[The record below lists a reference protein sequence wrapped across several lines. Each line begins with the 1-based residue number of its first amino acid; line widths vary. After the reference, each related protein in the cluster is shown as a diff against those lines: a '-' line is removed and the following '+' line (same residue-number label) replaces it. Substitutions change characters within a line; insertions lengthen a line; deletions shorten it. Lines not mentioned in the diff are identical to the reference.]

1 MIVDRDGGRS
11 PGELRGEKAVG
22 RVEAPLIHLGPW
34 EPRRLRRREGRRL
47 ATEAP
52 AFLAPVVAE
61 VVVERVDV
69 APALLAEVVREIG
82 VAPPVARGALGVR
95 VLVPGVARARAIELP
110 LAPAL
115 GDAFL
120 LSHAPTR
127 WSVGHATCPYLARGR
142 RASWT
147 LYFAV
152 SAAVRGAASQPK
164 RLPSSRPWSWKCR
177 WSAWALHSSLQKA
190 YSRSG

>member
-1 MIVDRDGGRS
+1 MEEERPMIVDRDGGRS

-95 VLVPGVARARAIELP
+95 VLP
-110 LAPAL
+110 LASVSY
-115 GDAFL
+115 AFF
-120 LSHAPTR
+120 
-127 WSVGHATCPYLARGR
+127 VGCRRVEGVGCVRYGR
-142 RASWT
+142 PNRE
-147 LYFAV
+147 
-152 SAAVRGAASQPK
+152 P
-164 RLPSSRPWSWKCR
+164 
-177 WSAWALHSSLQKA
+177 
-190 YSRSG
+190 

>member
-69 APALLAEVVREIG
+69 DAQF
-82 VAPPVARGALGVR
+82 PPVGRHVTPR
-95 VLVPGVARARAIELP
+95 DPCRP
-110 LAPAL
+110 T
-115 GDAFL
+115 FSL
-120 LSHAPTR
+120 LSHPPT
-127 WSVGHATCPYLARGR
+127 
-142 RASWT
+142 
-147 LYFAV
+147 
-152 SAAVRGAASQPK
+152 
-164 RLPSSRPWSWKCR
+164 
-177 WSAWALHSSLQKA
+177 
-190 YSRSG
+190 

>member
-61 VVVERVDV
+61 VVMKRVDV

-95 VLVPGVARARAIELP
+95 VLALGVARARAIELP
-110 LAPAL
+110 LAPSSS
-115 GDAFL
+115 DAFL
-120 LSHAPTR
+120 VGCAIDGVRVIDSVQAPSPGAIFEEADGER
-127 WSVGHATCPYLARGR
+127 HVAHRRRPQVHFQVHRRPG
-142 RASWT
+142 RASPAT
-147 LYFAV
+147 ERL
-152 SAAVRGAASQPK
+152 RASHF
-164 RLPSSRPWSWKCR
+164 
-177 WSAWALHSSLQKA
+177 HSSNLYK
-190 YSRSG
+190 

>member
-69 APALLAEVVREIG
+69 APALLPEEVDVVEVVSIG
-82 VAPPVARGALGVR
+82 NMDEVAAASLAHLEEPQVRQDVAVVFYRDAPASPEVQHGALVAI
-95 VLVPGVARARAIELP
+95 VEALVELEP
-110 LAPAL
+110 RRDAP
-115 GDAFL
+115 
-120 LSHAPTR
+120 
-127 WSVGHATCPYLARGR
+127 
-142 RASWT
+142 
-147 LYFAV
+147 
-152 SAAVRGAASQPK
+152 
-164 RLPSSRPWSWKCR
+164 
-177 WSAWALHSSLQKA
+177 
-190 YSRSG
+190 

>member
-47 ATEAP
+47 ATKAA

-95 VLVPGVARARAIELP
+95 VT
-110 LAPAL
+110 
-115 GDAFL
+115 FSL
-120 LSHAPTR
+120 LSHPPT
-127 WSVGHATCPYLARGR
+127 
-142 RASWT
+142 
-147 LYFAV
+147 
-152 SAAVRGAASQPK
+152 
-164 RLPSSRPWSWKCR
+164 
-177 WSAWALHSSLQKA
+177 
-190 YSRSG
+190 

>member
-69 APALLAEVVREIG
+69 ASALLAEVVREIG

-95 VLVPGVARARAIELP
+95 VLPVSVSYFVGCRRVEGVGRDSRPVL
-110 LAPAL
+110 
-115 GDAFL
+115 
-120 LSHAPTR
+120 
-127 WSVGHATCPYLARGR
+127 YGR
-142 RASWT
+142 RN
-147 LYFAV
+147 
-152 SAAVRGAASQPK
+152 REP
-164 RLPSSRPWSWKCR
+164 
-177 WSAWALHSSLQKA
+177 
-190 YSRSG
+190 

>member
-61 VVVERVDV
+61 VVMERVDV

-95 VLVPGVARARAIELP
+95 VLALWDTPPVRTWPEVG
-110 LAPAL
+110 APR
-115 GDAFL
+115 G
-120 LSHAPTR
+120 
-127 WSVGHATCPYLARGR
+127 PYI
-142 RASWT
+142 
-147 LYFAV
+147 
-152 SAAVRGAASQPK
+152 
-164 RLPSSRPWSWKCR
+164 LPSPPR
-177 WSAWALHSSLQKA
+177 
-190 YSRSG
+190 

>member
-47 ATEAP
+47 AAEAS
-52 AFLAPVVAE
+52 AFLATVVAE

-95 VLVPGVARARAIELP
+95 VLALGVARARAIELP
-110 LAPAL
+110 LAPSSSDASL
-115 GDAFL
+115 GQ
-120 LSHAPTR
+120 
-127 WSVGHATCPYLARGR
+127 
-142 RASWT
+142 
-147 LYFAV
+147 V
-152 SAAVRGAASQPK
+152 SLKQ
-164 RLPSSRPWSWKCR
+164 
-177 WSAWALHSSLQKA
+177 SL
-190 YSRSG
+190 

>member
-1 MIVDRDGGRS
+1 MEEERPVTVDRDGGRS
-11 PGELRGEKAVG
+11 QGELLGEKAVG

-95 VLVPGVARARAIELP
+95 VLPRTVNG
-110 LAPAL
+110 
-115 GDAFL
+115 
-120 LSHAPTR
+120 T
-127 WSVGHATCPYLARGR
+127 GHTGPSEFCAT
-142 RASWT
+142 SI
-147 LYFAV
+147 
-152 SAAVRGAASQPK
+152 
-164 RLPSSRPWSWKCR
+164 
-177 WSAWALHSSLQKA
+177 
-190 YSRSG
+190 